1 MIIMMLVL
9 LLMLDT
15 ITTTTKVIIT
25 NNNFN
30 NNVIIIKIIITI
42 KIKSGCA
49 LIKIKSSYVYSSP
62 HFLFCEKCSLTLCL

>member
-25 NNNFN
+25 GNNFN
-30 NNVIIIKIIITI
+30 NNVIIKMIITI
-42 KIKSGCA
+42 EIKSGCA
-49 LIKIKSSYVYSSP
+49 LIKIKSSYVYRSP
-62 HFLFCEKCSLTLCL
+62 HFLFCERCSLTLCL